1 MSEPVISIR
10 NVWKAYPDKS
20 NRTATIILRDLS
32 MDVEEN
38 EFLCIVGPSGC
49 GKTTLLNMIAG
60 FETPQR
66 GVIEYRGEA
75 IDGPSS
81 RRSVVFQEYSLLPWM
96 NVQKNVAFSVD
107 RRSHTDMERM
117 AIAKDYLENVQ
128 SIKEILE
135 NTLKLAVEL
144 EEQLKK

>member
-66 GVIEYRGEA
+66 GVIEYRGEV

-96 NVQKNVAFSVD
+96 NVQ
-107 RRSHTDMERM
+107 
-117 AIAKDYLENVQ
+117 
-128 SIKEILE
+128 
-135 NTLKLAVEL
+135 
-144 EEQLKK
+144 

>member
-1 MSEPVISIR
+1 
-10 NVWKAYPDKS
+10 
-20 NRTATIILRDLS
+20 
-32 MDVEEN
+32 
-38 EFLCIVGPSGC
+38 
-49 GKTTLLNMIAG
+49 
-60 FETPQR
+60 
-66 GVIEYRGEA
+66 
-75 IDGPSS
+75 
-81 RRSVVFQEYSLLPWM
+81 M